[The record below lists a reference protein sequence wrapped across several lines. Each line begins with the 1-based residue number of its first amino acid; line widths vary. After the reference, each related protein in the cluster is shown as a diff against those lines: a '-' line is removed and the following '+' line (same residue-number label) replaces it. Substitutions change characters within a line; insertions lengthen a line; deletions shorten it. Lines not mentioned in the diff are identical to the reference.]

1 MLDEKRFSKAAPK
14 EVLHNLILENRK
26 KLTLSGIEDV
36 DCFDEES
43 ITLFTDEGTLTIKGS
58 ELHINKLSVE
68 TGEVAIEGQVDSLV
82 YSDAAGGK
90 SKGMSFLARM
100 FR

>member
-1 MLDEKRFSKAAPK
+1 MLDEKRFGKTAPK

-36 DCFDEES
+36 DSFDEDS
-43 ITLFTDEGTLTIKGS
+43 ITLFTETGSLSIKGAQ
-58 ELHINKLSVE
+58 LHINRLNVE
-68 TGEVAIEGQVDSLV
+68 SGEVSIEGEIDSLV
-82 YSDAAGGK
+82 YSDGDGAKGK
-90 SKGMSFLARM
+90 GLGFLARM

>member
-1 MLDEKRFSKAAPK
+1 MLDEKRFQKSAPK
-14 EVLHNLILENRK
+14 ETLHNAILENRK

-43 ITLFTDEGTLTIKGS
+43 ITLFTDDSALCVKGS
-58 ELHINKLSVE
+58 DLHLSKLSVE
-68 TGEVAIEGQVDSLV
+68 TGEVSIEGKIDSLV
-82 YSDAAGGK
+82 YSDGEMK
-90 SKGMSFLARM
+90 SKGMNFFARL

>member
-1 MLDEKRFSKAAPK
+1 MLDEKRFQKTLPK
-14 EVLHNLILENRK
+14 ETLHNAILENRK

-43 ITLFTDEGTLTIKGS
+43 ITLFTDDGSLTVKGS
-58 ELHINKLSVE
+58 DLHINKLSVE
-68 TGEVAIEGQVDSLV
+68 TGEVSIEGRVDSLI
-82 YSDAAGGK
+82 YSDGESK
-90 SKGMSFLARM
+90 SKGMSFFARL

>member
-1 MLDEKRFSKAAPK
+1 MLDEKRFAKTTPK
-14 EVLHNLILENRK
+14 EVLHNMILENRK

-43 ITLFTDEGTLTIKGS
+43 ITLFTDSCSLTIKGS
-58 ELHINKLSVE
+58 GLHINKLSVE
-68 TGEVAIEGQVDSLV
+68 TGDVSIEGQIDSLV
-82 YSDAAGGK
+82 YSDGDTGK
-90 SKGMSFLARM
+90 TKGLGFLARM